1 MTQVESLATTV
12 SGLVATPQ
20 VGGVSVAFTTTTAVR
35 AQLQI
40 GTASGTY
47 PNKFTVESHVG
58 TAHLLSGYGLTPA
71 TTYHYILQF
80 FDQFGTALDAT
91 ADATFAT
98 LAAPVGGAAP
108 GTIIGPLIGG
118 NGVPAASLGTDGSF
132 YFRSDG
138 TTGAYI
144 YHKAAGAW
152 TAVI

>member
-1 MTQVESLATTV
+1 MTQVDTLATSVTN
-12 SGLVATPQ
+12 LVATPQ
-20 VGGVSVAFTTTTAVR
+20 MLGVSVGFNTGNAVR

-47 PNKFTVESHVG
+47 GSKFSIESVVG
-58 TAHLLSGYGLTPA
+58 VTHLLSGYGLSPSTQ
-71 TTYHYILQF
+71 YHYVLQF
-80 FDQFGTALDAT
+80 YDAFMNALDVT
-91 ADATFAT
+91 ADATFTT
-98 LAAPVGGAAP
+98 LAAPTGGAAP

-118 NGVPAASLGTDGSF
+118 AGVPAASLGTDGSY

-138 TTGAYI
+138 TTGAFI